1 MNLSGALP
9 SAIPAV
15 AALPADVK
23 SAIPALTV
31 MLVNGGV
38 TILIAIMILVAGWI
52 VANWM
57 GRWAHDLVGRSHYI
71 DDTLKPLVYSFA
83 RYAVLAITIVAVLSQ
98 FGVQTTSLI
107 ALLGAAGLAVGLALQ
122 GTLSNVAS
130 GVMLLILRPFRVYD
144 KIKIADAAGT
154 VREIGL
160 FRTDIVTDDGTY
172 ISVPNA
178 TIFSGTIINASRE
191 TTRRTNFTIEI
202 DRAEDLDRVEKD
214 ILECLAR
221 DPRVLKAPAARIDID
236 TLGPISTTLS
246 VQAWLRNNDFLAN
259 VSEIKKHV
267 RQALQT
273 GEVAAPVP
281 VPPPA
286 VAPWQPPAEPQADE
300 NRANKPN

>member
-1 MNLSGALP
+1 MNIYGALP

-38 TILIAIMILVAGWI
+38 TILIAILILVAGW
-52 VANWM
+52 VLANWM

-144 KIKIADAAGT
+144 KIKIADATGT

-160 FRTDIVTDDGTY
+160 FRTDMVTDEGNY
-172 ISVPNA
+172 ISIPNA
-178 TIFSGTIINASRE
+178 TIFSGTIVNVSRE
-191 TTRRTNFTIEI
+191 TTRRTNFSVEI
-202 DRAEDLDRVEKD
+202 DRAEDLDRVEKA

-221 DPRVLKAPAARIDID
+221 DPRILKAPAARVDID
-236 TLGPISTTLS
+236 TLGPISTTLT
-246 VQAWLRNNDFLAN
+246 VQAWLRNNDFLAT
-259 VSEIKKHV
+259 VSDIKKHV
-267 RQALQT
+267 RQALQA

-286 VAPWQPPAEPQADE
+286 VAPWQPPAEPQPDE

>member
-1 MNLSGALP
+1 MNIYGALP

-38 TILIAIMILVAGWI
+38 TILIAILILVAGW
-52 VANWM
+52 VLANWM

-144 KIKIADAAGT
+144 KIKIADATGT

-160 FRTDIVTDDGTY
+160 FRTDMVTDEGNY
-172 ISVPNA
+172 ISIPNA
-178 TIFSGTIINASRE
+178 TIFSGTIVNVSRE
-191 TTRRTNFTIEI
+191 TTRRTNFSVEI
-202 DRAEDLDRVEKD
+202 DRAEDLDRVEKA

-221 DPRVLKAPAARIDID
+221 DPRILKAPAARVDID
-236 TLGPISTTLS
+236 TLGPISTTLT
-246 VQAWLRNNDFLAN
+246 VQAWLQNNDFLAT
-259 VSEIKKHV
+259 VSDLKKHV
-267 RQALQT
+267 RQALQA

-286 VAPWQPPAEPQADE
+286 VAPWQPPAEPQSDE